1 MQQGKVVQGRW
12 HALSNA
18 EKFFTVFIALSLA
31 CGFSLLALEAS
42 NLVALP
48 GFLG

>member
-1 MQQGKVVQGRW
+1 MQQGKVVHGRW
-12 HALSNA
+12 HALSNG

-42 NLVALP
+42 NLVTLP